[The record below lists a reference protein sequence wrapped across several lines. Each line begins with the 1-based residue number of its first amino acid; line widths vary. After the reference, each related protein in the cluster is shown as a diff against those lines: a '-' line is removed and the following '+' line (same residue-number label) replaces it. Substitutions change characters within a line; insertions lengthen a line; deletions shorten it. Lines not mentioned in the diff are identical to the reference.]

1 MTTDSVQPTITNP
14 TITHDCDP
22 RYSTHMQTR
31 PERSSYTP
39 LDFQQWAEVG
49 GLELS
54 PKFQRRNVWTNAA
67 RSYLIDTLL
76 LGLPVPP
83 IYIRV
88 LQNPQRTKP
97 IREVVDGQ
105 QRISAILDFVAG
117 KFSLA
122 KNIET
127 DVSGKR
133 FSQLTGE
140 QQDRILQYP
149 FICEVFHGITDADVL
164 SIFARLNT
172 HSVKLNGQELRNGRW
187 FGHFK
192 RLSYALALEHLEFW
206 KSMRIFTDAKI
217 ARMAEVEFTSE
228 LLIMGIDGLQDKKKS
243 IDDFYQQFDDSFPR
257 KSEVEKR
264 FRDTIDNII
273 ETCEGVL
280 PSSEFR
286 RPPLFYSL
294 YGCVF
299 HRLFGVPKLGL
310 ARRGS
315 RLSANDR
322 EGLET
327 AVRKLSE
334 VISEAR
340 AEEGETPKALR
351 SFVAACLRQTDNVK
365 PRTTRLCT
373 LYNKAFGG

>member
-1 MTTDSVQPTITNP
+1 MP
-14 TITHDCDP
+14 
-22 RYSTHMQTR
+22 TR
-31 PERSSYTP
+31 PDRSTYTP
-39 LDFQQWAEVG
+39 IDFQQWAEVG
-49 GLELS
+49 GLEIS
-54 PKFQRRNVWTNAA
+54 PKVQRRNVWTNAA

-88 LQNPQRTKP
+88 VQDPQRTKLV
-97 IREVVDGQ
+97 REVVDGQ
-105 QRISAILDFVAG
+105 QRISAILDFIAG

-133 FSQLTGE
+133 FSQLTEE
-140 QQDRILQYP
+140 QQDRIRQYP
-149 FICEVFHGITDADVL
+149 FICEVFHGITDAEVL

-172 HSVKLNGQELRNGRW
+172 HSVKLNAQELRNGRW

-192 RLSYALALEHLEFW
+192 RLSYELALEHLEFW
-206 KSMRIFTDAKI
+206 KKKHIFTDAKI
-217 ARMAEVEFTSE
+217 VRMAEVEFTSE
-228 LLIMGIDGLQDKKKS
+228 LLILGIDGLQDKKKS
-243 IDDFYQQFDDSFPR
+243 IDDFYQQFDESFPQ

-264 FRDTIDNII
+264 FRNTIDNII
-273 ETCEGVL
+273 ETCEDVL

-299 HRLFGVPKLGL
+299 HRLFGVPNVDLK
-310 ARRGS
+310 RRGN
-315 RLSANDR
+315 RLSADDR
-322 EGLET
+322 DGLAA
-327 AVRKLSE
+327 AVRDLSE
-334 VISEAR
+334 VISAAR
-340 AEEGETPKALR
+340 AEEAETPKSLQ

-365 PRTTRLCT
+365 PRATRLRT